1 MLRNY
6 NHGVTEANAG
16 LETREIPVVTLG
28 RLHWPTAWM
37 PSAIAADRSPDRNAP
52 LMFFRLNPIALAL
65 LASSTLPAFAQPIE
79 VAEAAPVKLDKVEVI
94 ADAPDRHSYH
104 AERSSTATRT
114 DTPLIDV
121 PQAITVVSRAQ
132 VQDQSAQNIGDV
144 IRYVPGVG
152 MAQGEGN
159 RETPVLRG
167 NASTSDFFVNG
178 LRDDVQYYRDLYNV
192 ERIEVLKGPNAMIFG
207 RGGVGGVINRVT
219 RVADFRELREL
230 SLQTGSDDNKR
241 ASFDLGTG
249 FNDKI
254 AGRVTGLYEDSASYR
269 DFVTL
274 ERRGINPTL
283 ALRTGSA
290 TTVTLGYEYFLDKRI
305 ADRGIASQNGKPFAI
320 DESTFFGD
328 PNQSPTD
335 TELNTTSLSIDHDFG
350 AGLSLRNRTLYGSY
364 DKFYQNV
371 YASGPVAAN
380 GTLPFQAY
388 FAATDRQ
395 NLFNQTDLVYKLKT
409 GTIGHTLLGGVELGR
424 QLTDNFRLSGQFA
437 DGSDADSNPDSTF
450 VGNVSNPTINEP
462 LVGFVQGASDGN
474 NESVT
479 TIAAIYAQDQISFTP
494 QFDAVIGLRYDQYRT
509 EFNNRRSGVAAAD
522 REINTDDGLLSP
534 RLGLIYKP
542 VEQASIYASYSLSYL
557 PRAGEQLGS
566 LTPSNAAF
574 DPEEYSNYEVGA
586 KWDIQPTLSLTL
598 AVYQLDRRNVI
609 LPPINTGDAST
620 LGDGARTK
628 GIELGVS
635 GKLTK
640 AWSVAGGYAYQ
651 DGKLTGTTN
660 ATTARAGA
668 SLANLARNTFSLWN
682 RYDFTPQWGAGLG
695 LFNRSA
701 TFATTSNAVKLDG
714 YTRLDGAVFYT
725 VSPALSVQLN
735 VENLTGE
742 NYIVNAHTDNNLQP
756 GAPLNFRVG
765 LTARF

>member
-1 MLRNY
+1 
-6 NHGVTEANAG
+6 
-16 LETREIPVVTLG
+16 
-28 RLHWPTAWM
+28 
-37 PSAIAADRSPDRNAP
+37 
-52 LMFFRLNPIALAL
+52 MFFRLNPIAIAL
-65 LASSTLPAFAQPIE
+65 LTSTALPAFAQPIE
-79 VAEAAPVKLDKVEVI
+79 VAQVSSIKLDKVEVT
-94 ADAPDRHSYH
+94 AEAPDRNSYH
-104 AERSSTATRT
+104 AGRSSTATRT
-114 DTPLIDV
+114 DTPLVDV
-121 PQAITVVSRAQ
+121 PQSITVVTRAQ
-132 VQDQSAQNIGDV
+132 VQDQSAQNIADV

-159 RETPVLRG
+159 RETPVFRG

-178 LRDDVQYYRDLYNV
+178 LRDDVQYYRDLYNI

-219 RVADFRELREL
+219 RTADFHEVREV

-241 ASFDLGTG
+241 ATFDLGTG

-254 AGRVTGLYEDSASYR
+254 SGRVTGLYEDSASYR

-283 ALRTGSA
+283 ALRTGKA
-290 TTVTLGYEYFLDKRI
+290 TTVTLGYEYFKDERI

-320 DESTFFGD
+320 SESTFFGD
-328 PNQSPTD
+328 PAQSPTD
-335 TELNTTSLSIDHDFG
+335 TELNTTSLTVDHDFG
-350 AGLSLRNRTLYGSY
+350 AGLTLRNRTLYGSY

-371 YASGPVAAN
+371 FASGVVAAN
-380 GTLPFQAY
+380 GNVPFQAY
-388 FAATDRQ
+388 FASTERQ
-395 NLFNQTDLVYKLKT
+395 NLFNQTDLIYKLKT
-409 GTIGHTLLGGVELGR
+409 GAIGHTLLGGVELGR

-437 DGSDADSNPDSTF
+437 DGSDADTTPDSSY

-462 LVGFVQGASDGN
+462 LVGFVQGSNDGN

-479 TIAAIYAQDQISFTP
+479 TIAAFYVQDQISLTP
-494 QFDAVIGLRYDQYRT
+494 QFDAVIGLRYDQYDT
-509 EFNNRRSGVAAAD
+509 DFTNRRSGVAAAD
-522 REINTDDGLLSP
+522 RVIKTQDGLLSP
-534 RLGLIYKP
+534 RAGLIYKP
-542 VEQASIYASYSLSYL
+542 LEQASIYASYSLSYL

-566 LTPSNAAF
+566 LSPSNAAF
-574 DPEEYSNYEVGA
+574 DPEEYTNYEVGA
-586 KWDIQPTLSLTL
+586 KWDIRPELSLTF
-598 AVYQLDRRNVI
+598 AVYQLDRSNVI
-609 LPPINTGDAST
+609 LPPANAGDASV

-640 AWSVAGGYAYQ
+640 AWSIAGGYAYQ

-660 ATTARAGA
+660 ASTARAGA
-668 SLANLARNTFSLWN
+668 TLANLARNTFSLWN

-701 TFATTSNAVKLDG
+701 TFATTSNAVQLDG

-725 VSPALSVQLN
+725 VSPKLSVQLN

-742 NYIVNAHTDNNLQP
+742 DYMVNAHSDNNIQP

-765 LTARF
+765 LTAHF

>member
-1 MLRNY
+1 MRNT
-6 NHGVTEANAG
+6 GGDLT
-16 LETREIPVVTLG
+16 G
-28 RLHWPTAWM
+28 RLRWLTASLLSPLLPLYPLIGM
-37 PSAIAADRSPDRNAP
+37 PP

-65 LASSTLPAFAQPIE
+65 LASSALPAFAEPIE
-79 VAEAAPVKLDKVEVI
+79 VAQAAPVKLDKVEVT
-94 ADAPDRHSYH
+94 ADAPDHNSYH

-114 DTPLIDV
+114 DTPLVDV
-121 PQAITVVSRAQ
+121 PQSITVVTRAQ

-178 LRDDVQYYRDLYNV
+178 LRDDVQYYRDLYNI

-207 RGGVGGVINRVT
+207 RGGVGGVVNRVT
-219 RVADFRELREL
+219 RTADFHEVHEL

-241 ASFDLGTG
+241 ATFDLGTS

-254 AGRVTGLYEDSASYR
+254 SGRVTGLYEDSASYR

-283 ALRTGSA
+283 TLRTGAA
-290 TTVTLGYEYFLDKRI
+290 TTVTLGYEYFKDERI

-320 DESTFFGD
+320 SESTFFGD
-328 PNQSPTD
+328 PAQSPTD
-335 TELNTTSLSIDHDFG
+335 TELNTTSLSVDHDFG

-380 GTLPFQAY
+380 GNLPFQAY
-388 FAATDRQ
+388 FAATERQ
-395 NLFNQTDLVYKLKT
+395 NLFNQTDLIYKLKT
-409 GTIGHTLLGGVELGR
+409 GSIGHTLLGGVELGR

-437 DGSDADSNPDSTF
+437 DGSDADTTPDSSF
-450 VGNVSNPTINEP
+450 VGNVSNPTINQP

-479 TIAAIYAQDQISFTP
+479 TIAAIYVQDQIAFTP
-494 QFDAVIGLRYDQYRT
+494 QLDAVIGLRYDQYDT
-509 EFNNRRSGVAAAD
+509 DFSNRRSGVAAAD
-522 REINTDDGLLSP
+522 REIETKDGLLSP

-542 VEQASIYASYSLSYL
+542 LEQASIYASYSLSYL

-566 LTPSNAAF
+566 LSLSNAAF

-586 KWDIQPTLSLTL
+586 KWDVRPELSLTL
-598 AVYQLDRRNVI
+598 AVYQLDRSNVI
-609 LPPINTGDAST
+609 LPPANTGDASV

-668 SLANLARNTFSLWN
+668 TLANLARNTFSLWN

-695 LFNRSA
+695 LYNRSA

-725 VSPALSVQLN
+725 VSPKLSVQLN

-742 NYIVNAHTDNNLQP
+742 DYVVNAHSDNNIQP